1 LTENKRTVEKYMAG
15 FRATDH
21 AATLSCL
28 TDDVEWVIPGMF
40 HSRGKPAFNRE
51 IENEAFVGKPEI
63 TVTRLVEEA
72 DVVVAEGSVRTQ
84 RREGDRLD
92 LRFCDVFVMK
102 AGKIQHLTSYLME
115 IK

>member
-1 LTENKRTVEKYMAG
+1 MWSRQAVAAMQARNQAWIKRFSLEHGPY
-15 FRATDH
+15 RWDL
-21 AATLSCL
+21 AA
-28 TDDVEWVIPGMF
+28 
-40 HSRGKPAFNRE
+40 A
-51 IENEAFVGKPEI
+51 A
-63 TVTRLVEEA
+63 EEA

-84 RREGDRLD
+84 RREGDRLN